1 MNLRQKF
8 NNMRIKEG
16 DKWKRAFT
24 TYMESFEPT
33 VMFFG
38 IINLLVTF
46 QVMINEILKNL
57 INKEKVVVF
66 VDDILVEME
75 TEERYNEIVDKI
87 LKKLKENDLYIKSE
101 KYM

>member
-1 MNLRQKF
+1 
-8 NNMRIKEG
+8 
-16 DKWKRAFT
+16 
-24 TYMESFEPT
+24 MESFELT

-57 INKEKVVVF
+57 INEEKVVAF

>member
-1 MNLRQKF
+1 MNLRQEF

-16 DKWKRAFT
+16 DKWKRVFT

-57 INKEKVVVF
+57 INEEKVVAF